1 MPIPKLYRVH
11 SRDPFGP
18 VYHVQ
23 VFEGI
28 AACNCQGYE
37 TAGHCWHQ
45 GRALEMQEQEEGTE
59 SRALVP
65 ITVMPP
71 ATMLPTLS
79 DIQIIGTLARS
90 VIGAKG
96 HAVPEAID
104 SPAKAFAVML
114 AGWEMGARPMTAL
127 RHVFVV
133 NGRTEPDAQLM
144 MGIVRARDA
153 SAHFVFHERTAL
165 ACDVELWRNGA
176 KVIRIRYSIE
186 DAKTSG
192 QLARERSPWRSYPAD
207 MCAWAA
213 VKRCCRFGAP
223 DLINAIY
230 ALDLDETAADIVPL
244 AEEVEAVDLLALP
257 AEVLV
262 NEGDEGEAGPVPP
275 AEAIDVADMGE
286 EPDQEPESASEPA
299 APEEPMPK
307 LRNLGDLYKHAHD
320 LLGYPNK
327 AAVLKDLGCEEMAIG
342 DLPDAWR
349 KLVAAKAQR

>member
-1 MPIPKLYRVH
+1 MPVPKTYRVH
-11 SRDPFGP
+11 SRDAFGP

-28 AACNCQGYE
+28 AACNCKGYE
-37 TAGHCWHQ
+37 AAGHCWHQ
-45 GRALEMQEQEEGTE
+45 ERALEMQEQEEGTE

-65 ITVMPP
+65 IMVMPP
-71 ATMLPTLS
+71 ATMLPTPS
-79 DIQIIGTLARS
+79 DISIIGTLARS

-153 SAHFVFHERTAL
+153 TAHFVFHERTAT
-165 ACDVELWRNGA
+165 ACDVELWRHGA
-176 KVIRIRYSIE
+176 KVIRIRYSVE
-186 DAKTSG
+186 DAKTAG
-192 QLARERSPWRSYPAD
+192 QLQRERSPWRSYPAD

-223 DLINAIY
+223 DLINAISGNDIGE
-230 ALDLDETAADIVPL
+230 AEDMMNMADAVEL
-244 AEEVEAVDLLALP
+244 ADPLALP
-257 AEVLV
+257 AEALT
-262 NEGDEGEAGPVPP
+262 NEGDEPVTVDAETGEILDP
-275 AEAIDVADMGE
+275 AEVAEGE
-286 EPDQEPESASEPA
+286 LAPEEEA
-299 APEEPMPK
+299 APEPPSKPEPR
-307 LRNLGDLYKHAHD
+307 LSTNADLFNAGLK
-320 LLGYPNK
+320 LGYKSK
-327 AAVLKDLGCEEMAIG
+327 ADILTALGYRSEMDIA
-342 DLPDAWR
+342 DR
-349 KLVAAKAQR
+349 AADYKRLRGMAGK

>member
-1 MPIPKLYRVH
+1 MPFPKLYRVH

-165 ACDVELWRNGA
+165 ACDVELWRHGA

-223 DLINAIY
+223 DLINAISGVDV
-230 ALDLDETAADIVPL
+230 AEAEDMMDMAD
-244 AEEVEAVDLLALP
+244 AVEATDALALP

-299 APEEPMPK
+299 ATEEPMPK

-327 AAVLKDLGCEEMAIG
+327 AAVLKDLGCTEMEMG
-342 DLPDAWR
+342 DLQAAWQ
-349 KLVAAKAQR
+349 KLSAKARA